1 MFGNFLVILNDFENC
16 VPKTNISLSLSYLS
30 EFERIVFF
38 ALFSCKSATNALSNS
53 PETYFGLQRR
63 RRREREKK
71 EERERRRERKREI
84 RKREKKEKKKKQE
97 KKEREKSSRQPRNP
111 PET

>member
-84 RKREKKEKKKKQE
+84 RKREKKEKKKKE
-97 KKEREKSSRQPRNP
+97 KKRKRKKQQATSQSP
-111 PET
+111 

>member
-30 EFERIVFF
+30 EIERIVFF

-84 RKREKKEKKKKQE
+84 RKREKKEKKKKE
-97 KKEREKSSRQPRNP
+97 KKRKRKKQQATSQSP
-111 PET
+111 